1 MYVKRDIYLKD
12 FEFWCGALDTVKYL
26 DDEDFLQLEQLFEEL
41 YPEGI
46 DETLLNDIFWF
57 EEDFL
62 AEMLGYESFED
73 WMENKKNEC

>member
-12 FEFWCGALDTVKYL
+12 FEFWCGAKDTVKYL

-73 WMENKKNEC
+73 WMENKKNAC